1 MSSTKERSCCAKSNL
16 LSACLHAMAVGAG
29 VVADQDAAGD
39 KAEAYI
45 DAGAKPDLHH
55 ASTQVADH
63 RADADVPS
71 ASHCL
76 R

>member
-1 MSSTKERSCCAKSNL
+1 
-16 LSACLHAMAVGAG
+16 MAVGAG